1 MKRTRDDGECEAGLI
16 GLMIIIAGLF
26 ALVCLTGCTTASFK
40 HTALDGRTFEGSIT
54 SCVWDRQF
62 KGFKFDYEKGLLE
75 VEAFNSSTDKAT
87 AGKALDAATSALN
100 LATKLAP

>member
-1 MKRTRDDGECEAGLI
+1 MNPNAKWFAI
-16 GLMIIIAGLF
+16 GLAMSALMI
-26 ALVCLTGCTTASFK
+26 VTGCTTANFK
-40 HTALDGRTFEGSIT
+40 HTSKDGRTFEGSIT

-62 KGFKFDYEKGLLE
+62 KGLKFNYELGTLE

-87 AGKALDAATSALN
+87 AGKALDTATSALQ